1 MDYIKLTF
9 YLMIIMSIGTY
20 IFGLT
25 TDSLVFEKMDYKAWI
40 LSVAISLIITL
51 GAVPLFQVGVRC
63 EGASTAGIVSAFEP
77 ITSIILGAVF
87 LGETMGLVQYIG
99 GGFDNFGC
107 GIGRKVWIIYK

>member
-25 TDSLVFEKMDYKAWI
+25 TDSLVFAEMNYKAWI

-77 ITSIILGAVF
+77 ITSIILGAIF

-99 GGFDNFGC
+99 GGLII
-107 GIGRKVWIIYK
+107 IGVILTEKYD